1 MPDPS
6 STPVVYRFGLY
17 EANERTGELR
27 KDGRRLKLR
36 GRPFDILV
44 CLLRRGGDVVTRD
57 ELRQQ
62 LWPADTFVDFDHGL
76 NSAMNRLRDGLRDS
90 AENPRF
96 IETLPR
102 RGYRFIAPISI
113 AQTASAAIA
122 PADSAPSV
130 VERAAAPVTAGTPP
144 TAVEVAPLVPARIV
158 VSRPSW
164 VVLGLG
170 VGALA
175 VAVVVALLYFRVTG
189 NSRASSKMT
198 LAVLPFEIVNADA
211 EQDFF
216 SAGFTDEMIAELG
229 KLDPEHL
236 GVIARTTTR
245 LDKDAKKTVGEIRKE
260 LGVDY
265 VLEGSVRRAG
275 ARVRITAQLVDAAT
289 MTNLWAERYDRD
301 VSDVLAIQSE
311 VAMKI
316 AQSLALALNR
326 PQAQVAQQTSFPS
339 YELCLRAKFFRAQAT
354 EDGTRK
360 AVDYFQR
367 AIATDPTYAPAH
379 SGLADCYRLLGAPG
393 WEVEQ
398 PADLLRKAKAGAERA
413 LALDPQ
419 SSESHAVL
427 SMVKLDYDWDRQG
440 SEREV
445 LEAIRLNP
453 SSVQAHQY
461 YSATLTTMGR
471 FEDAIREAQRAKEL
485 DPLSAIS
492 GTTLAIRYWYA
503 GRIDEAAA
511 EFQKTLETSPEF
523 AVAHWGLAQCYRAK
537 GEARREIEELQ
548 RAVVLSGNSAY
559 MRAHLAF
566 GYATSGDR
574 ARAES
579 VQQELEAEAR
589 GRYASPYHAA
599 LISVGVG
606 NRSAMLEAL
615 ERAFVDR
622 SGWMVFLPGRT
633 GIRGRAADAGVPAPA
648 RTRQAAQLT
657 SGQNTLI
664 KHHLAGGASRLAALR
679 LPANTPGIATPPC
692 INRTVGAP
700 ALVRRAT
707 DRGPQRGSRAG
718 VVVRAPRSAIW
729 SLFSVSRPL
738 MATIATQTSPCVRI
752 VTSGPQT

>member
-1 MPDPS
+1 MPDQF
-6 STPVVYRFGLY
+6 STLVVYRFGLY
-17 EANERTGELR
+17 EVNERTGEIR
-27 KDGRRLKLR
+27 KDGRSLKLR

-76 NSAMNRLRDGLRDS
+76 NSAMNRLRDALRDS

-113 AQTASAAIA
+113 AQTAPAALAADSAAI
-122 PADSAPSV
+122 SV
-130 VERAAAPVTAGTPP
+130 DPNAAPVAAGAPP
-144 TAVEVAPLVPARIV
+144 TGLELAQPEPARV
-158 VSRPSW
+158 VISRPSW
-164 VVLGLG
+164 IVLGLG
-170 VGALA
+170 VAALTA
-175 VAVVVALLYFRVTG
+175 AVVVALVYLRVARNLTPT
-189 NSRASSKMT
+189 SSKMT
-198 LAVLPFEIVNADA
+198 LAVLPFENVNADA

-216 SAGFTDEMIAELG
+216 SAGITDEMIAELG

-245 LDKDAKKTVGEIRKE
+245 LYKDAKKTVGEIRKE

-275 ARVRITAQLVDAAT
+275 SRVRITAQLVDAAT

-326 PQAQVAQQTSFPS
+326 PQAQTVQQTSFPA
-339 YELCLRAKFFRAQAT
+339 YELCLRGKFFRAQAT
-354 EDGTRK
+354 EDGIRK
-360 AVDYFQR
+360 AIDYFQR
-367 AIATDPTYAPAH
+367 AIAADPAYAPAH

-398 PADLLRKAKAGAERA
+398 PADLLRRAKAGAERA

-419 SSESHAVL
+419 SSEAHAVL

-503 GRIDEAAA
+503 GRIDDAVR

-523 AVAHWGLAQCYRAK
+523 GVAHWGLAQCYRAK
-537 GEARREIEELQ
+537 GDARREIEELQ
-548 RAVVLSGNSAY
+548 RAVALSGNSAY

-566 GYATSGDR
+566 GYATSSDR

-579 VQQELEAEAR
+579 IRRELEAEAR

-599 LISVGVG
+599 LIGVGLG
-606 NRSAMLEAL
+606 NRSAMMEAL
-615 ERAFVDR
+615 ERAFADR
-622 SGWMVFLPGRT
+622 SGWMMFLPVEPEFE
-633 GIRGRAADAGVPAPA
+633 GVRQTPEFQRLLA
-648 RTRQAAQLT
+648 RV
-657 SGQNTLI
+657 
-664 KHHLAGGASRLAALR
+664 K
-679 LPANTPGIATPPC
+679 
-692 INRTVGAP
+692 
-700 ALVRRAT
+700 
-707 DRGPQRGSRAG
+707 
-718 VVVRAPRSAIW
+718 
-729 SLFSVSRPL
+729 PL
-738 MATIATQTSPCVRI
+738 S
-752 VTSGPQT
+752 